1 MYQKEDNLH
10 CMQYIAHVEE
20 TFFNVKEATRFIW
33 TIIQMG
39 KGGYFDVKIKCIIH
53 AHSYIMFCF

>member
-1 MYQKEDNLH
+1 MHFLKKKLYQKEDNLH
-10 CMQYIAHVEE
+10 MQYVAHVEE

-39 KGGYFDVKIKCIIH
+39 KKEPTL
-53 AHSYIMFCF
+53 M